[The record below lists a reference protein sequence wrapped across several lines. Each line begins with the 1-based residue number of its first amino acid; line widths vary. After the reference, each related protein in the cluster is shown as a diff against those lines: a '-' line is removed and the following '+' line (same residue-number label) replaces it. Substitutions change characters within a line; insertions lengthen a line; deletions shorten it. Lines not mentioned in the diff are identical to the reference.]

1 MSEVIELKKETAEET
16 TGQTY
21 IDLVQ
26 GLYSVQDLPGRAF
39 AEKVL
44 QNIKKLEATLKP
56 INVAFQPSD
65 EFEKFAQKVQAEAQG
80 DPAKT
85 KELEDANP
93 KLIAARTAQIEKA
106 QKLLSEPMEV
116 KLYNIP
122 KNSLPTNITAR
133 QLRSLELILY

>member
-44 QNIKKLEATLKP
+44 QNIKKLEIALKP
-56 INVAFQPSD
+56 VNDAFQPTK
-65 EFEKFAQKVQAEAQG
+65 EFEVFAQKVQNEAQG
-80 DPAKT
+80 DPEKT
-85 KELEDANP
+85 KLLEETEPGLVAE
-93 KLIAARTAQIEKA
+93 RTAQVEA
-106 QKLLSEPMEV
+106 GQAHLEAPMTV

-122 KNSLPTNITAR
+122 KNSLPANITAR